1 MTQRSVLPKNILLK
15 MGSCL
20 LSCSFRYPENS
31 YCCSVI
37 VKLTEMSA
45 RQGFESCLY
54 PSVFEELTPSI
65 QNVLRKGTFINMD
78 PIPTLQSSEANTLLS
93 NGILPKDSELEAP
106 N

>member
-1 MTQRSVLPKNILLK
+1 
-15 MGSCL
+15 
-20 LSCSFRYPENS
+20 
-31 YCCSVI
+31 
-37 VKLTEMSA
+37 MSA

-106 N
+106 NWARFRYLSSKVSAAKTMSICH